1 MLDNGKILL
10 GKANNKSV
18 HLLAELAN
26 RHGLIAGATGTGKT
40 VTLKVLAEGFSD
52 LGVPVFLADIK
63 GDVSGLCKKGEAS
76 EKVLQ
81 RIEQLGLENFQF
93 KGYPVRFF
101 DVFQKAGHPIRC
113 TISEMGPELLSRLM
127 NLTEVQSGVLNI
139 VFRIADDMDLKL
151 IDLKDLR
158 SMLQYVAEHN
168 KDYTAQYG
176 NVSKQSVGA
185 IQRAMLVLEDN
196 GGDLFFGEPELDL
209 NDWMQQAEDGRG
221 YINILHGVELVQTPL
236 LYSTFLLW
244 LLSELFENLPEV
256 GDLDK
261 PKMVFFFDEAHYLFN
276 DAPKVLIQKIEQTV
290 KLIRSKGIG
299 VYFITQNPSDLPDA
313 VLAQLSNRIQHALR
327 AYTPAEMKSIKA
339 AADSFRVN
347 PEFDTKEVLC
357 ELQTGEALVSC
368 LDEKGRPSVVERTMI
383 CPTQSYMAAIDQSRR
398 KAVITSSDLY
408 GKYEELV
415 DNESAYELLEAMNE
429 EESVEEKTKQATIK
443 TTKKTT
449 KKKSVVERAATNA
462 MSTLTRET
470 TKDLIDTFVFNKDTS
485 RRQSSVQKAANSAI
499 RTLSGELGKSISRG
513 LFGVL
518 KK

>member
-1 MLDNGKILL
+1 MLDNGKILI
-10 GKANNKSV
+10 GKAKDKPV
-18 HLLAELAN
+18 TLLAELAN

-40 VTLKVLAEGFSD
+40 VTLKVLVEGFSD

-63 GDVSGLCKKGEAS
+63 GDVSGLCKKGEAN
-76 EKVLQ
+76 EKIIQ
-81 RIEQLGLENFQF
+81 RAEQLGLENFQF

-101 DVFQKAGHPIRC
+101 DVFQKAGHPIRS

-127 NLTEVQSGVLNI
+127 NLTEVQTGVLNI

-168 KDYTAQYG
+168 KEYTARYG
-176 NVSKQSVGA
+176 NVSKQSIGA

-196 GGDLFFGEPELDL
+196 GGNYFFGEPQLDL
-209 NDWMQQAEDGRG
+209 NDWMQKDDDGRG

-261 PKMVFFFDEAHYLFN
+261 PKMVFFFDEAHLLFN
-276 DAPKVLIQKIEQTV
+276 DAPKVLVQKIEQTV

-299 VYFITQNPSDLPDA
+299 VYFITQSPSDLPDA

-327 AYTPAEMKSIKA
+327 AYTPSEMKSIKA

-368 LDEKGRPSVVERTMI
+368 LDETGRPSVVERTMI
-383 CPTQSYMAAIDQSRR
+383 CPIQSYMGAIDEQRR
-398 KAVITSSDLY
+398 KAVIVSSDLY
-408 GKYEELV
+408 GKYEEMV
-415 DNESAYELLEAMNE
+415 DNESAYEILEAMNE
-429 EESVEEKTKQATIK
+429 KIAEEKEKK
-443 TTKKTT
+443 SVSKETKKTSN
-449 KKKSVVERAATNA
+449 KKSVVEKAATNA

-470 TKDLIDTFVFNKDTS
+470 TKDLIDTVIYKKDTS
-485 RRQSSVQKAANSAI
+485 RRKSSVEKAANSAI
-499 RTLSGELGKSISRG
+499 RTLSGELGKSITRG